1 MASAELDLPW
11 YFGTGPATA
20 AGDAGLKSSL
30 GSQLDAMRAGIS
42 HDAVVDS
49 DRAEVDMIRRLGT
62 AHRLDA
68 IRRRLA
74 ALDGFT
80 VRVLRLHYSERPM
93 AAGVSPAAVLCG
105 EAERLCAPA
114 MVTRERL
121 NAIVRASLRERNGL
135 WRALMVE
142 SATLVGEARA
152 AYDATWVEPR
162 RKVWGE

>member
-68 IRRRLA
+68 AA
-74 ALDGFT
+74 AL
-80 VRVLRLHYSERPM
+80 L
-93 AAGVSPAAVLCG
+93 
-105 EAERLCAPA
+105 
-114 MVTRERL
+114 
-121 NAIVRASLRERNGL
+121 
-135 WRALMVE
+135 
-142 SATLVGEARA
+142 RA
-152 AYDATWVEPR
+152 AHGGRGEPGGCPVR
-162 RKVWGE
+162 RG